1 MADSLRNDYV
11 EYLAEKQDTDT
22 IKTLAKKTE
31 YEPIFTPR
39 TIQPEEEP
47 DFDAVNK
54 NIAEM
59 YLDIQEL
66 TEKLSASG
74 SSFGDLKD
82 TVAVRLKDIQ
92 KKLDYENERLQDTNM
107 ICGNISEFTTI
118 KRINASVFSGALSY
132 SDDGNTIFCP
142 CSGLENT
149 DYTILDIAGNG
160 YSGNAYVKPT
170 NAANTEW
177 PDTSDPERIKDSSM
191 DTAFEYSRLETSDS
205 SEKIDSLIHY
215 DTEPVRCTIELYT
228 ESQATMLQIDTKD
241 TDIILEDLQV
251 SNDGIYFTKAIK
263 KEAPIFNREY
273 SYNNYQYIYGSGTLS
288 FKPSKYIRITLR
300 SNAKTDDVIYNQDK
314 DDKPIIPNTRRK
326 VIRLNQITLSNAD
339 FSTLDITSNEVI
351 QKGTISSIALF
362 SNIYIPNNFKK
373 GSYITMELIVNGTAL
388 PIVPINSDDTGIKII
403 RYGTK
408 YAEINNSYVQYI
420 SEPISSVK
428 LHITMQPY
436 NTVQSPFLSNLKFCI
451 GKESDMIVH

>member
-1 MADSLRNDYV
+1 MVDSLRNDYV
-11 EYLAEKQDTDT
+11 KYLAEKQDTDT

-47 DFDAVNK
+47 NFDAVNK

-118 KRINASVFSGALSY
+118 KRINASVFSGVLSY

-205 SEKIDSLIHY
+205 SEKIDGLIHY

-251 SNDGIYFTKAIK
+251 SNDGIYFTEAIK
-263 KEAPIFNREY
+263 KRRLFSTGNIVIITTSISMVPGRFLLNLLNIF
-273 SYNNYQYIYGSGTLS
+273 GSR
-288 FKPSKYIRITLR
+288 YDRTLR
-300 SNAKTDDVIYNQDK
+300 QTMSFI
-314 DDKPIIPNTRRK
+314 TRIK
-326 VIRLNQITLSNAD
+326 M
-339 FSTLDITSNEVI
+339 
-351 QKGTISSIALF
+351 ISRSFRIL
-362 SNIYIPNNFKK
+362 
-373 GSYITMELIVNGTAL
+373 V
-388 PIVPINSDDTGIKII
+388 
-403 RYGTK
+403 
-408 YAEINNSYVQYI
+408 
-420 SEPISSVK
+420 VK
-428 LHITMQPY
+428 L
-436 NTVQSPFLSNLKFCI
+436 S
-451 GKESDMIVH
+451 G